1 MTHYCSL
8 GNQPF
13 LVAVPDAEEDI
24 TFEFVKLGNMKDLN
38 EHHIHSHALEF
49 HNENEM
55 TAHRGGQKDQA
66 PYQKEREF
74 RVKR

>member
-8 GNQPF
+8 GNQLF
-13 LVAVPDAEEDI
+13 MVAVPDAEEDI
-24 TFEFVKLGNMKDLN
+24 AFEFVKLGNMKYVN
-38 EHHIHSHALEF
+38 EHYIHSHALEF

-55 TAHRGGQKDQA
+55 TAHRGGLERPSA
-66 PYQKEREF
+66 ISKEREF